1 MLVYATFTTVAPPPE
16 AGWIAYA
23 PRTSGAPST
32 ASHRHL
38 RQPQPKGGA
47 KCGLGANET
56 VSADEEDA
64 DRFLCGTTSA
74 SAGTVSAANVPQVGG
89 EVEPERVE
97 EDGNAVG
104 VKRGE
109 DHSTVL
115 ATKTRQQRRGTQ
127 RTKPPRACV

>member
-1 MLVYATFTTVAPPPE
+1 VCMLVYATFTTVAPPPE

-32 ASHRHL
+32 ASHRRL

-104 VKRGE
+104 VSGVRT
-109 DHSTVL
+109 TVL
-115 ATKTRQQRRGTQ
+115 Y
-127 RTKPPRACV
+127 PLS